1 MFDSITLDCNHR
13 TPHAL
18 RHYWGRERVPAHT
31 HPLQK
36 HVVRYKRSKQGE
48 RWLLTQNTSTEHA
61 RGERVGCG
69 RRRCAPLAQSVDGLA
84 VKLLWY
90 TPLLHT
96 KLTTA
101 ARVYSIT
108 NTPPCVART
117 CGASPPSLLP
127 IEHGVERLRLR
138 HHVGYANSG
147 GQRRSAHRA
156 RRPLCNGQGDP
167 SQR

>member
-1 MFDSITLDCNHR
+1 M
-13 TPHAL
+13 
-18 RHYWGRERVPAHT
+18 
-31 HPLQK
+31 
-36 HVVRYKRSKQGE
+36 
-48 RWLLTQNTSTEHA
+48 
-61 RGERVGCG
+61 
-69 RRRCAPLAQSVDGLA
+69 AQSVDGLA

-147 GQRRSAHRA
+147 GQRTVRDA
-156 RRPLCNGQGDP
+156 RCVMVRVILQKDDLLRLLVPKETEVESLHLH
-167 SQR
+167 